1 MSIIAWII
9 LGAIAGYLAGFFVSG
24 DEGLGVIGHIVLG
37 IVGALVG
44 GFLASV
50 LFNTKP
56 IDGAFDI
63 SSIVVA
69 TIGAIIVVLV
79 AGMVT
84 RGTAVE
90 FGLTPHGPVT
100 PGSPVHPQLHETP
113 TGNGGR
119 FVVPGPGRDRPIARS
134 PAPPAMG
141 MQRDGGASRSAR
153 DTRSRTLLR
162 VGPRATGGPGADDP
176 VRRAHEHRNT
186 RNVAAMPMLPWLS
199 GLHQRRLYREPPQPH
214 RIDNLDRQ

>member
-9 LGAIAGYLAGFFVSG
+9 LGAIAGYLAGFFVRG

-69 TIGAIIVVLV
+69 AIGAIIVVLV
-79 AGMVT
+79 VDLVT
-84 RGTAVE
+84 GRTR
-90 FGLTPHGPVT
+90 T
-100 PGSPVHPQLHETP
+100 GSGSV
-113 TGNGGR
+113 
-119 FVVPGPGRDRPIARS
+119 
-134 PAPPAMG
+134 
-141 MQRDGGASRSAR
+141 
-153 DTRSRTLLR
+153 
-162 VGPRATGGPGADDP
+162 
-176 VRRAHEHRNT
+176 
-186 RNVAAMPMLPWLS
+186 
-199 GLHQRRLYREPPQPH
+199 
-214 RIDNLDRQ
+214 

>member
-50 LFNTKP
+50 LLNTKP
-56 IDGAFDI
+56 IDGASDI
-63 SSIVVA
+63 SSIVAA

-84 RGTAVE
+84 RGTRT
-90 FGLTPHGPVT
+90 GR
-100 PGSPVHPQLHETP
+100 GSV
-113 TGNGGR
+113 
-119 FVVPGPGRDRPIARS
+119 
-134 PAPPAMG
+134 
-141 MQRDGGASRSAR
+141 
-153 DTRSRTLLR
+153 
-162 VGPRATGGPGADDP
+162 
-176 VRRAHEHRNT
+176 
-186 RNVAAMPMLPWLS
+186 
-199 GLHQRRLYREPPQPH
+199 
-214 RIDNLDRQ
+214 

>member
-1 MSIIAWII
+1 MSIIAWIV

-63 SSIVVA
+63 SSIVAA

-84 RGTAVE
+84 RGTRIE

-119 FVVPGPGRDRPIARS
+119 FGVPGPGDRPIAPS
-134 PAPPAMG
+134 PAA
-141 MQRDGGASRSAR
+141 AR
-153 DTRSRTLLR
+153 HGD
-162 VGPRATGGPGADDP
+162 AT
-176 VRRAHEHRNT
+176 RRAAPAGLPATPGPARCCESVPVPLGVRGPTIPSGGHTSIGNT
-186 RNVAAMPMLPWLS
+186 RNVAAMPMLPRLS